1 MTVLPAVG
9 DSIGVDTPADAEA
22 VERILR
28 EDEAAGGAA
37 GANVARE
44 AGGER

>member
-9 DSIGVDTPADAEA
+9 DSIGVDTPADAEE

-28 EDEAAGGAA
+28 NESSAGEA
-37 GANVARE
+37 GARVERE

>member
-1 MTVLPAVG
+1 MAVLPAVG

-28 EDEAAGGAA
+28 QEAAGGAA
-37 GANVARE
+37 AVAGTRE
-44 AGGER
+44 GGER